1 MDLERSAIL
10 ITGAAK
16 RVGSAIAVMLAQAG
30 TRHLILHFNRSAK
43 EAEVLAK
50 RLVKLGTRQVS
61 LVSADLSD
69 HEDVKDLVQTV
80 SKTAP
85 DLNGIV
91 FNASVYSRT
100 PFGQISQA
108 DWDAQFDINLKSVF
122 FLSQGLAPAMK
133 KRGGK
138 IVLLG
143 DWSGLRPYTDYI
155 PYCLSKTG
163 ILYLTHALAK
173 ALAPKVMVNCIL
185 PGPVLMPETAPA
197 SFARAAKNATLLKRL
212 GRPEDVAQAVR
223 FFLKDA
229 DFSTGAWLTV
239 DGGRLIA

>member
-1 MDLERSAIL
+1 MDLERSTIF

-16 RVGSAIAVMLAQAG
+16 RVGAVIAMTLAQAG
-30 TRHLILHFNRSAK
+30 AKHIILHYHRSAI
-43 EAEVLAK
+43 AAGTLAG
-50 RLVKLGTRQVS
+50 RLIKLGTKQVS
-61 LVSADLSD
+61 LISADLSD
-69 HEDVKDLVQTV
+69 HEDVKDLAQTV
-80 SKTAP
+80 KRIAP
-85 DLNGIV
+85 DLDAIV
-91 FNASVYSRT
+91 FNASVYEKT
-100 PFGQISQA
+100 PLGRVSEA
-108 DWDAQFDINLKSVF
+108 AWNAQFDVNLKSVF
-122 FLSQGLAPAMK
+122 FLSQELGVPMR

-143 DWSGLRPYTDYI
+143 DWSGLRPYADYI

-185 PGPVLMPETAPA
+185 PGPVLMPESAPA
-197 SFARAAKNATLLKRL
+197 SFARAAKTATLLKRL
-212 GRPEDVAQAVR
+212 GKPEDVAKAVR

-229 DFSTGAWLTV
+229 DFSTGSWLTV